1 MEQLAAMN
9 GHNHLV
15 CIDEG
20 TRELVIFRVSSE
32 GKKTLL
38 TKTALPTVSGWSAEL
53 EVLAKTLGEN
63 LLMDSPAVRQ
73 LLAI

>member
-1 MEQLAAMN
+1 MT

-15 CIDEG
+15 CVDEDA
-20 TRELVIFRVSSE
+20 RELVIFRVNAVGE
-32 GKKTLL
+32 KTLL
-38 TKTALPTVSGWSAEL
+38 TKTALPMAPGWSTEL
-53 EVLAKTLGEN
+53 ETLAKTLGEN